1 MRLPVHLSP
10 PLFAAA
16 LAATL
21 ALAACDG
28 SPDVPRVDGGSF
40 LALQTQVFTPTC
52 ATAGCHVASSRAGNL
67 VLDPGAS
74 YAALL
79 DVRPTNTAARDGGF
93 RHVRPRDPGRGQRMM
108 PKLVSG
114 VLAPVLA
121 LLAAIVIT
129 SAVVVFVGASPVDF
143 WEVMLSW
150 PSNRSV
156 LTVLNQA
163 YIPCLP

>member
-1 MRLPVHLSP
+1 
-10 PLFAAA
+10 
-16 LAATL
+16 
-21 ALAACDG
+21 
-28 SPDVPRVDGGSF
+28 
-40 LALQTQVFTPTC
+40 
-52 ATAGCHVASSRAGNL
+52 
-67 VLDPGAS
+67 
-74 YAALL
+74 
-79 DVRPTNTAARDGGF
+79 
-93 RHVRPRDPGRGQRMM
+93 MM

-163 YIPCLP
+163 